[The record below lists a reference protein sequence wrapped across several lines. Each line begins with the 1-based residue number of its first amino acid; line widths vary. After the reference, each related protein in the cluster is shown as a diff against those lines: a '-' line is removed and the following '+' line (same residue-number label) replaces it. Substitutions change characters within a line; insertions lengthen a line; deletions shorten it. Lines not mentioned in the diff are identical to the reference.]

1 MILNILS
8 WISWLLGANPLDR
21 VLRGLV
27 GACGISVLNHVMR
40 IQLFI
45 ETYSVPEEDH
55 KKKSYV
61 DGRGWAAG
69 RFAAAVRFLGLTG
82 LLSVVGQRVASLI
95 VLEFSL
101 RAILAAVTTRQGV
114 LSGSIRQLLV
124 QCQFS
129 LGCAFSC
136 SLDFL
141 QEGALHNTLNLLL
154 AGGLSWFIADHSQRL
169 WSHVVGLYPQH
180 GSQHCCGICLS
191 LSTHNNALLPFINRA
206 VLLAFAMGTVASL
219 SIVNH
224 HYASDTDSVRFWTPL
239 VICYTMLMVYIQE
252 GQQRRPDGEAV
263 LHTVVLRL
271 GALLVLTLSVGWW
284 VDVLHI
290 LMALLGEL
298 ICLLPCQDLLYT
310 QPVSQEEEETS
321 FKTS

>member
-82 LLSVVGQRVASLI
+82 LLSV
-95 VLEFSL
+95 
-101 RAILAAVTTRQGV
+101 GV